1 MTLQELKDALNE
13 LEDVSPDIE
22 IKVFMSDGAV
32 GELEDVYVESV
43 SNNLRRALILFSAK
57 DYNHVY

>member
-1 MTLQELKDALNE
+1 MTLQELKDALNN
-13 LEDVSPDIE
+13 LEDVKPDIE